1 MKAVTWPAAR
11 GSANIRLRSTALC
24 PNNMQ
29 RRRRSAMS
37 PSPRGVYFSLS
48 AAVSLPEPT
57 LSLGSYIQCT
67 IVHKKQKTTPPN
79 RSVGFCFVFG

>member
-48 AAVSLPEPT
+48 AAVSLPEA
-57 LSLGSYIQCT
+57 QR
-67 IVHKKQKTTPPN
+67 PN